1 LTLDRSGL
9 QTLDGIVV
17 GDTLAGTMGTW
28 TGAPTLTYQW
38 TRGADDIAG
47 ATTRVYIL
55 VDADV
60 GSMIGY
66 AVTTTNAGGSTTAAS
81 DPAGPVT
88 EPAPPRR
95 RTFRRNNDPQV

>member
-1 LTLDRSGL
+1 MTLDRSGL
-9 QTLDGIVV
+9 QTLDGVVV

-55 VDADV
+55 
-60 GSMIGY
+60 
-66 AVTTTNAGGSTTAAS
+66 GGRLTGFSIRRAS
-81 DPAGPVT
+81 DT
-88 EPAPPRR
+88 
-95 RTFRRNNDPQV
+95 